1 MKTYT
6 LNEIYDADKI
16 DFQTARY
23 SEAQKSF
30 EEFFGEKPQRF
41 FSAPGRSEIGGN
53 HTDHNCGRVLAAG
66 VSLDVIAM
74 VVPTDDGV
82 ITVKSEGFPLDEI
95 DLSDL
100 SVHREDMNTSSALIR
115 GMADGFVRNG
125 HKIGGFK
132 AYTTSNVL
140 KGSGL
145 SSSAAFEVLI
155 GTILN
160 GLYNEH
166 SVSDIEIAQLAQYAE
181 NVHFGKPSGLMDQMA
196 SSVGSFITIDFAD
209 TKNPI
214 INKINFDF
222 SKSGHSL
229 CIVDTKGN
237 HADLTPEYAA
247 IPQEMKD
254 VAGFFGKEFL
264 REITKEQ
271 LLENLLQVREKC
283 GDRAVLRALHFFDDN
298 ERVLKEAEA
307 LNSGNFAEFLKYV
320 NQSGDSSLSWLQN
333 IFAVSQPQEQGL
345 TVALYLAKSILD
357 GEGACRVQGGGFAGT
372 IEAFVPNAKLEKFKT
387 EMEKAFGENSCHV
400 ISIRPVGGA
409 EIQL

>member
-1 MKTYT
+1 M
-6 LNEIYDADKI
+6 
-16 DFQTARY
+16 
-23 SEAQKSF
+23 
-30 EEFFGEKPQRF
+30 
-41 FSAPGRSEIGGN
+41 
-53 HTDHNCGRVLAAG
+53 
-66 VSLDVIAM
+66 
-74 VVPTDDGV
+74 
-82 ITVKSEGFPLDEI
+82 
-95 DLSDL
+95 
-100 SVHREDMNTSSALIR
+100 
-115 GMADGFVRNG
+115 
-125 HKIGGFK
+125 
-132 AYTTSNVL
+132 
-140 KGSGL
+140 
-145 SSSAAFEVLI
+145 
-155 GTILN
+155 
-160 GLYNEH
+160 
-166 SVSDIEIAQLAQYAE
+166 
-181 NVHFGKPSGLMDQMA
+181 
-196 SSVGSFITIDFAD
+196 
-209 TKNPI
+209 
-214 INKINFDF
+214 
-222 SKSGHSL
+222 
-229 CIVDTKGN
+229 DTKGN